1 MLDGAAAMMLGKAA
15 AMMPTAAATSCWCAL
30 RCQSSMNA
38 GSSMKLAPAGGITCL
53 PHYHQLSICMR
64 HWLLAAEAV
73 DLFARTHSQQSDT
86 ADDFDEPW
94 LSRRASA
101 TLSNASPDKS
111 QATSSKA
118 SAAATPTHH
127 PTATAATAAAG
138 GADQSQPA
146 SPGALMAQLSELALL
161 DNSAA
166 EQRHTQRQDSE
177 ALSSQ
182 QHYQEDTATVSTTE
196 EALAQHL
203 ESSNAQPSPYS
214 EPPMPKYTIDEQ
226 GVVSFEYDHEYV
238 SKKYQVGAWPG
249 QQHCHAWFCAV
260 PYACEGTA
268 HHQSITLLLPQQAIT
283 A

>member
-1 MLDGAAAMMLGKAA
+1 MCIK
-15 AMMPTAAATSCWCAL
+15 TSGTFEHW
-30 RCQSSMNA
+30 QQHEA
-38 GSSMKLAPAGGITCL
+38 GPCCVITRL
-53 PHYHQLSICMR
+53 PHHHQPSINMR
-64 HWLLAAEAV
+64 LWLLAAEAV

-101 TLSNASPDKS
+101 TVSNASPAKS

-118 SAAATPTHH
+118 SAAATPTHY
-127 PTATAATAAAG
+127 PAATAATAAAAG

-182 QHYQEDTATVSTTE
+182 QHYQDDTATVSTTE

-203 ESSNAQPSPYS
+203 ESSSAQPSPYS

-249 QQHCHAWFCAV
+249 QHCHWH
-260 PYACEGTA
+260 GTVQHGCKGFV
-268 HHQSITLLLPQQAIT
+268 HHLAITPLLPWQT
-283 A
+283 FVV